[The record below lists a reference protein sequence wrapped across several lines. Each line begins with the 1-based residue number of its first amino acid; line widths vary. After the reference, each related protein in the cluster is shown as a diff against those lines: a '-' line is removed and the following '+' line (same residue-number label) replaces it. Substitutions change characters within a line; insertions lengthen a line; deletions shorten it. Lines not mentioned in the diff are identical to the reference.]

1 MAGRLEGKIALVT
14 GAGSDRGLGAATAER
29 FAEEGAIVYATDLD
43 GDGVSSVVDAIT
55 AKGGKAVALQQD
67 VTCEADWDE
76 LFARIE
82 QDHGRLDVLV
92 NNAGIA
98 VLKMLED
105 FTAADWSKQLTV
117 NLDSVFYGTQRAVKL
132 MRKVGQGGSI
142 VNLSSIGGLLGIPA
156 CTAYGAAKGG
166 VRIFSKSVAMECA
179 AENIRCNSV
188 HPGMIE
194 TAMQDVARRDNPEGF
209 KEIVAGIPMKR
220 MGDPVDIANMILFL
234 ASDEAGYIT
243 GGEFVVD
250 GGVTA
255 M

>member
-1 MAGRLEGKIALVT
+1 MAGRLEGKVALVT
-14 GAGSDRGLGAATAER
+14 GCGSDRGLGAATAQR
-29 FAEEGAIVYATDLD
+29 FAEEGAVVYATDID
-43 GDGVSSVVDAIT
+43 GDGVNAVVDAINANGGT
-55 AKGGKAVALQQD
+55 AYAVKQD
-67 VTCEADWDE
+67 VTDE
-76 LFARIE
+76 EEWNSLLSRIE
-82 QDHGRLDVLV
+82 KEQGRFDVLV

-98 VLKMLED
+98 VLKPIGDL
-105 FTAADWSKQLTV
+105 TGADWSKQLNV
-117 NLDSVFYGTQRAVKL
+117 NLDSVFFGTRGAVDV
-132 MRKVGQGGSI
+132 MRRVGNGGSI
-142 VNLSSIGGLLGIPA
+142 VNLSSIAGLVGVPA
-156 CTAYGAAKGG
+156 CGAYAAAKGG
-166 VRIFSKSVAMECA
+166 VRLFSKAVAMECA

-220 MGDPVDIANMILFL
+220 IGDPVDIANMALFL

-243 GGEFVVD
+243 GAEFVVD